1 MYIHTSFLY
10 FALDFSNQIFTG
22 KRTLVNYELIINSTS
37 TEVVLALLKDKQL
50 IELHKE
56 KHDNDFSVGDVY
68 VGKVRKV
75 IPSLNAAFVNVGY
88 EKDAFLHY
96 LDLGPQY
103 RSMNGYV
110 QKTLK
115 GTQPSASL
123 ASSKIEGDID
133 KHGKIK
139 EILSSSQLIAVQI
152 AKEPISSK
160 GPRLTAEIT
169 LAGRFVVLVPFS
181 NKISISQK
189 IKDPEERD
197 RLKRLLSSIRPKNFG
212 VIIRTVAQNKKVAEL
227 DQDLRD
233 LVSKWDK
240 LYNNLKGGV
249 TPPRKVL
256 GELNRTSTVLRDMLS
271 SKFTNIHV
279 NDQAVYEEIRDYVKT
294 ISPEKESIVK
304 HYKGRDGIFEQFGIN
319 KQIKASFGKKV
330 SLPSGAYL
338 IIEHTEAMHVIDVNS
353 GNRKSTGQS
362 QENNATETNMEVVNE
377 IARIL
382 RLRDMGGII
391 AIDFIDMHEKV
402 NNKNLVEALRDAMKD
417 DRAKHNVAPPSK
429 FGVIELTRQRV
440 RPETDIKTAETCP
453 SCSGSGEVQA
463 SILLIDEIEN
473 NLRYLIESGE
483 NKDFELHVHP
493 FVESY
498 LKKGIKSL
506 SRQWWM
512 KYKKKITVRGITKFQ
527 FLEYQ
532 FVNSNNEKIEL

>member
-1 MYIHTSFLY
+1 M
-10 FALDFSNQIFTG
+10 
-22 KRTLVNYELIINSTS
+22 NYELIINSTS
-37 TEVVLALLKDKQL
+37 TEVVLALLKNKQL

-103 RSMNGYV
+103 RSMNGYI

-115 GTQPSASL
+115 GKQPSASL
-123 ASSKIEGDID
+123 ASSKIEADID

-139 EILSSSQLIAVQI
+139 DILSSSQLIAVQI

-160 GPRLTAEIT
+160 GPRLTAEVT

-249 TPPRKVL
+249 TPPKKVL

-279 NDQAVYEEIRDYVKT
+279 NDEAVYDEIRDYVKT

-304 HYKGRDGIFEQFGIN
+304 HYKGKDGIFEQFGIN
-319 KQIKASFGKKV
+319 KQIKSSFGKKV

-362 QENNATETNMEVVNE
+362 QEHNATETNMEVVNE

-402 NNKNLVEALRDAMKD
+402 NNKNLVEALRNAMQE

-453 SCSGSGEVQA
+453 SCNGSGEVQA

-473 NLRYLIESGE
+473 NLRYLIESGKH
-483 NKDFELHVHP
+483 KDFELHVHP

-506 SRQWWM
+506 SRQWWL

-532 FVNSNNEKIEL
+532 FVNNSNEKIQL